1 MGSDIVSLDHGLI
14 VHLPFNKDL
23 LNYSGVQLSLGS
35 ENLQLEEVVSSKSPT
50 SHAVRFNGINSYLTI
65 QGHPALQLDDFAISC
80 WIETEWS
87 TDVVG
92 DIVSQF
98 DPKTRH
104 GFGLSLITN
113 TGVTS
118 TAQANYR
125 NVHFGIDQGDRAVN
139 WVNHGRPGNA
149 VLVKALHVSNG
160 YLYASTFEAGPE
172 ETGHLWLYEG
182 PHKWRDLGSSPDRS
196 NSISSIVSFSG
207 SLYCCT
213 GRYNSH
219 GSALGPAKNTNP
231 GGRVYRVESDGE
243 WTYCGHPG
251 IDDAVPE
258 DQLIEGY
265 ETGKADMCGSL
276 TVFKGQLFVTCYY
289 RRGVFK
295 YEGGECW
302 KPVGLDKRLFSFTIY
317 QGELYALANGGE
329 VFRYIADHEWE
340 YCGTPIGSTQTYGAA
355 IYQGDLYVGTWPVG
369 DIQRYVGGKSWE
381 PISQAGDEQEIMA
394 MAIYN
399 QKLYAGSL
407 PSADVW
413 RLDAG
418 RLTFIANLDSTPDVT
433 YRRVWSMAVYG
444 GKLFAGTLPMGQVM
458 SLEVGVNATVDYA
471 LPCGWQHLVAMRVG
485 KRLQVYVNGQCMADV
500 LTGNDFNLHGLEL
513 PISIGSGAHAYY
525 NGRMYDFRI
534 YNRDLL
540 QDEIMSLA
548 GAR

>member
-1 MGSDIVSLDHGLI
+1 MDMSLDQSLI
-14 VHLPFNKDL
+14 VHLPFDRDL
-23 LNYSGVQLSLGS
+23 RNHSGAQLSLEP
-35 ENLQLEEVVSSKSPT
+35 ENLQLEKVASSKSPT
-50 SHAVRFNGINSYLTI
+50 PHAVRFNGISSRLTI
-65 QGHPALQLDDFAISC
+65 QGHPALQLDDFTISC
-80 WIETEWS
+80 WIETEWN

-98 DPKTRH
+98 DPTIRH

-125 NVHFGIDQGDRAVN
+125 NIHFGIDQGDKTAN
-139 WVNHGRPGNA
+139 WVNQGRPGNA
-149 VLVKALHVSNG
+149 VLVKALHVSGG
-160 YLYASTFEAGPE
+160 YLYAATFEADSE
-172 ETGHLWLYEG
+172 ETGHLWLYQG
-182 PHKWRDLGSSPDRS
+182 PHKWCDLGPSPDRS
-196 NSISSIVSFSG
+196 NSINSIASFDG
-207 SLYCCT
+207 ALYCCT

-231 GGRVYRVESDGE
+231 GGHVYRIESSGK

-251 IDDAVPE
+251 VEDATPE
-258 DQLIEGY
+258 DQQVEGY
-265 ETGKADMCGSL
+265 ETGKADMSGSL
-276 TVFKGQLFVTCYY
+276 TVFKGELFVTSYY

-295 YEGGECW
+295 YEGDQYW

-317 QGELYALANGGE
+317 QSELYALANGGE

-369 DIQRYVGGKSWE
+369 NIQRYVGGETWE
-381 PISQAGDEQEIMA
+381 PISRAGDEQEIMA

-399 QKLYAGSL
+399 QKMYVGSL

-413 RLDAG
+413 RLDTG
-418 RLTFIANLDSTPDVT
+418 KLTFIANLDFTPDVT

-458 SLEVGVNATVDYA
+458 SLETGLNATVDYA
-471 LPCGWQHLVAMRVG
+471 LPFGWQHLVATRDG
-485 KRLQVYVNGQCMADV
+485 KRLQIYVNGQCMADT
-500 LTGNDFNLHGLEL
+500 LTDNDLNLHGLEL
-513 PISIGSGAHAYY
+513 PISVGFGSHAYY

-534 YNRDLL
+534 YNRTLL
-540 QDEIMSLA
+540 QNEIVSLA
-548 GAR
+548 HTE